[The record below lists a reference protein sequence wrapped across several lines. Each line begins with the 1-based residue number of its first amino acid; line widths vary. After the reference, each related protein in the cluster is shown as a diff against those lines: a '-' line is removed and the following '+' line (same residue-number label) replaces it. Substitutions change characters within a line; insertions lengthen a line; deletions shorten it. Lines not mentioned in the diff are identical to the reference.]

1 MKSGTILQVA
11 PAQNASKIIR
21 GALLAADVGKTRQP
35 WLSIEY
41 MLERMSATEISLRAQ
56 ELQPFWSV
64 VAVDLGYGQVFRNED
79 DYETF
84 IGSLCAMLG
93 HPGYVAATSRSRR
106 VRFGGPSKPAV
117 WLDVR
122 TASVVGL
129 LGKFAKPQLMMIK
142 ADAA

>member
-1 MKSGTILQVA
+1 MKSGTTLQVA
-11 PAQNASKIIR
+11 PAPDVTKVIR

-35 WLSIEY
+35 WVSIEY
-41 MLERMSATEISLRAQ
+41 LLERMGIQDISGQAQ
-56 ELQPFWSV
+56 ALQPFWSV
-64 VAVDLGYGQVFRNED
+64 VATDLGYGKVFRDDD
-79 DYETF
+79 DYESF
-84 IGSLCAMLG
+84 VGNLCTMLG
-93 HPGYVAATSRSRR
+93 HPGYVMATSRSRR

-129 LGKFAKPQLMMIK
+129 LGQFAKPQLMMVK